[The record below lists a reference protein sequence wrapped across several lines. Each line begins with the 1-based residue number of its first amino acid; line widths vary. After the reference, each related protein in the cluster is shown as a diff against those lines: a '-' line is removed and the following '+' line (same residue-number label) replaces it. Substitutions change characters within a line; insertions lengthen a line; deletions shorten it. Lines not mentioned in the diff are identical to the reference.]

1 MAIPLHCPFCGNE
14 YAATVNHR
22 TLGGTE
28 CPTCSKASKGERKV
42 KAVLDKL
49 DITYKQQECFEDLK
63 DKHPLRFDFTIYQ
76 DNKLIAVI
84 EFNGIQHYKPISVFG
99 GEKALCVQEKHD
111 LMKVQYCVDHGLY
124 LQNN

>member
-1 MAIPLHCPFCGNE
+1 MLEN
-14 YAATVNHR
+14 
-22 TLGGTE
+22 
-28 CPTCSKASKGERKV
+28 
-42 KAVLDKL
+42 
-49 DITYKQQECFEDLK
+49 LK

-111 LMKVQYCVDHGLY
+111 LMKVQYCVDYGLY
-124 LQNN
+124 LLQIPYKTSECDTEEYVRRFFRNLEAVSKFI